1 MQNKELDKLVAGAR
15 QKVKQKNPPAL
26 RGGIEEPVFR
36 LCAEER
42 LGADLRDKHV
52 GARNALS
59 ACPISVRDDHG
70 LGGCAVNFRAVHAEA
85 NTSVVFHQEAGEAA
99 ICAVKNALK
108 VTICHSSKSLSISC

>member
-26 RGGIEEPVFR
+26 RGGTEEPVFR

-99 ICAVKNALK
+99 VGAVKNALE
-108 VTICHSSKSLSISC
+108 VIVLHIAVSPFD

>member
-26 RGGIEEPVFR
+26 RGGTEEPVFR

-59 ACPISVRDDHG
+59 ACPISVRDDHS